1 MERKEEKK
9 REGFQLE
16 HWHII
21 AGLLMV
27 YDALSLAFSYFIALW
42 LRFDLRYTTIDYP
55 YLEAWKHFLPLYIL
69 FSLAVFWYLKLYKSI
84 WRFAS
89 YSELLRG
96 DHYQRALSYRRD
108 YASLY
113 PYADFLLFH
122 RGTLTVCCCSR
133 DSFFLPFYSFDSENT
148 GEAD

>member
-89 YSELLRG
+89 YSELLRVIVATIIS
-96 DHYQRALSYRRD
+96 ALFHTVGITLLYIRMPISYYFIGALLQYVAVLGIRFSYR
-108 YASLY
+108 
-113 PYADFLLFH
+113 FILLI
-122 RGTLTVCCCSR
+122 RK
-133 DSFFLPFYSFDSENT
+133 
-148 GEAD
+148 

>member
-55 YLEAWKHFLPLYIL
+55 YLETLP
-69 FSLAVFWYLKLYKSI
+69 
-84 WRFAS
+84 
-89 YSELLRG
+89 
-96 DHYQRALSYRRD
+96 
-108 YASLY
+108 ASLY
-113 PYADFLLFH
+113 SVFSCGFL
-122 RGTLTVCCCSR
+122 V
-133 DSFFLPFYSFDSENT
+133 SE
-148 GEAD
+148 AV